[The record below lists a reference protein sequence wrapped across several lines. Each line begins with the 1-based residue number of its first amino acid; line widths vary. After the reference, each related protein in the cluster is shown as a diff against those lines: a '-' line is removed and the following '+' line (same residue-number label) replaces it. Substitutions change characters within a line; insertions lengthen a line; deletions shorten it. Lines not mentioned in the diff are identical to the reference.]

1 MANSANPEINKKIAT
16 SALGTLVIATV
27 FFYLGDRYA
36 ETLVTYPGQIFDH
49 LSDAFLSM
57 WQTIKDAPF
66 ALDMTSNSLLFGGA
80 CFLIIWMIWL
90 RYVAFIGNYRSGEE
104 SGSARWGTVKEG
116 KKFKDLQTEDNNLL
130 FTKNFGL
137 ALHRPK
143 FDPEYD
149 RNLNVLVVGGSGSG
163 KTFNYV
169 TPNICQLN
177 TSYFVTDPK
186 GTLLGFIGFMRGY
199 TDNRWATFNQIK
211 DAGWHVKKGAKSA
224 LIEKWKQF
232 AFYKE
237 NEDTGEKELAGRYS
251 KLVGYWNVF
260 NAEDIEGIPPEN
272 APVHLNDRTATI
284 AQNLEESS
292 RCPVIES
299 SGYLGSA
306 AYSPATDRIL
316 IAPRE
321 TFRSDEAF
329 TRVLLHEMTHST
341 GHPSALARE
350 LDTRFG
356 SPSYAEEELVAE
368 LGSLFLSADLGIQS
382 TDLEGEFYENHVSYL
397 QSWMSALENDPS
409 YLFKAA
415 SKADHA
421 DTFIMERYEEELG
434 KNIEIDAPELEE
446 EVSLAGESHDMA
458 SASEHQPESEMP
470 ENVLS
475 TVL

>member
-1 MANSANPEINKKIAT
+1 MKSKQKQTPTEIIDNQRQVVVEKIIEDMKRDGLRWAEPYLPSLTPHNPVSGA
-16 SALGTLVIATV
+16 V
-27 FFYLGDRYA
+27 Y
-36 ETLVTYPGQIFDH
+36 Q
-49 LSDAFLSM
+49 
-57 WQTIKDAPF
+57 
-66 ALDMTSNSLLFGGA
+66 GGN
-80 CFLIIWMIWL
+80 
-90 RYVAFIGNYRSGEE
+90 RV
-104 SGSARWGTVKEG
+104 
-116 KKFKDLQTEDNNLL
+116 
-130 FTKNFGL
+130 
-137 ALHRPK
+137 H
-143 FDPEYD
+143 
-149 RNLNVLVVGGSGSG
+149 
-163 KTFNYV
+163 
-169 TPNICQLN
+169 
-177 TSYFVTDPK
+177 
-186 GTLLGFIGFMRGY
+186 LGFIGFMRGY

-237 NEDTGEKELAGRYS
+237 NEDTGEKELAGRYP

-272 APVHLNDRTATI
+272 APVHQNDRTAII

-292 RCPVIES
+292 RCPIIES
-299 SGYLGSA
+299 TSYLGSA

-397 QSWMSALENDPS
+397 QSWMNALENDPS

>member
-1 MANSANPEINKKIAT
+1 MKRDGLHWAEPYLPFLTPHNPV
-16 SALGTLVIATV
+16 S
-27 FFYLGDRYA
+27 
-36 ETLVTYPGQIFDH
+36 
-49 LSDAFLSM
+49 
-57 WQTIKDAPF
+57 
-66 ALDMTSNSLLFGGA
+66 
-80 CFLIIWMIWL
+80 
-90 RYVAFIGNYRSGEE
+90 
-104 SGSARWGTVKEG
+104 GTVY
-116 KKFKDLQTEDNNLL
+116 Q
-130 FTKNFGL
+130 
-137 ALHRPK
+137 
-143 FDPEYD
+143 
-149 RNLNVLVVGGSGSG
+149 GG
-163 KTFNYV
+163 NRV
-169 TPNICQLN
+169 H
-177 TSYFVTDPK
+177 
-186 GTLLGFIGFMRGY
+186 LGFIGFMRGY

-237 NEDTGEKELAGRYS
+237 NEDTGEKELAGRYP

-368 LGSLFLSADLGIQS
+368 LGSLFLSADLGIQN
-382 TDLEGEFYENHVSYL
+382 TELEGEFYENHVSYL
-397 QSWMSALENDPS
+397 QSWMNALENDPFVS
-409 YLFKAA
+409 VRFPDFTGSLPFTLTNP
-415 SKADHA
+415 SKRILN
-421 DTFIMERYEEELG
+421 TG
-434 KNIEIDAPELEE
+434 SV
-446 EVSLAGESHDMA
+446 VSTALCLANGS
-458 SASEHQPESEMP
+458 
-470 ENVLS
+470 
-475 TVL
+475 

>member
-1 MANSANPEINKKIAT
+1 MKSKQKQTPTEIIDNQRQAVVEKIIEDMKRDGLRWAEPYLPSLTPHNPV
-16 SALGTLVIATV
+16 S
-27 FFYLGDRYA
+27 
-36 ETLVTYPGQIFDH
+36 
-49 LSDAFLSM
+49 
-57 WQTIKDAPF
+57 
-66 ALDMTSNSLLFGGA
+66 
-80 CFLIIWMIWL
+80 
-90 RYVAFIGNYRSGEE
+90 
-104 SGSARWGTVKEG
+104 GTVY
-116 KKFKDLQTEDNNLL
+116 Q
-130 FTKNFGL
+130 
-137 ALHRPK
+137 
-143 FDPEYD
+143 
-149 RNLNVLVVGGSGSG
+149 GG
-163 KTFNYV
+163 NRV
-169 TPNICQLN
+169 H
-177 TSYFVTDPK
+177 
-186 GTLLGFIGFMRGY
+186 LGFIGFMRGY

-237 NEDTGEKELAGRYS
+237 NEDTGEKELAGRYP

-306 AYSPATDRIL
+306 AYSPATD
-316 IAPRE
+316 
-321 TFRSDEAF
+321 
-329 TRVLLHEMTHST
+329 
-341 GHPSALARE
+341 LARE

-368 LGSLFLSADLGIQS
+368 LGSLFLSADLGIQN
-382 TDLEGEFYENHVSYL
+382 TELEGEFYENHVSYL
-397 QSWMSALENDPS
+397 QSWMNALENDPS

>member
-1 MANSANPEINKKIAT
+1 MKSKQKQTPTEIIDNQRQAVVEKIIEDMKRDGLRWAEPYLPSLTPHNPV
-16 SALGTLVIATV
+16 S
-27 FFYLGDRYA
+27 
-36 ETLVTYPGQIFDH
+36 
-49 LSDAFLSM
+49 
-57 WQTIKDAPF
+57 
-66 ALDMTSNSLLFGGA
+66 
-80 CFLIIWMIWL
+80 
-90 RYVAFIGNYRSGEE
+90 
-104 SGSARWGTVKEG
+104 GTVY
-116 KKFKDLQTEDNNLL
+116 Q
-130 FTKNFGL
+130 
-137 ALHRPK
+137 
-143 FDPEYD
+143 
-149 RNLNVLVVGGSGSG
+149 GG
-163 KTFNYV
+163 NRV
-169 TPNICQLN
+169 H
-177 TSYFVTDPK
+177 
-186 GTLLGFIGFMRGY
+186 LGFIGFMRGY

-237 NEDTGEKELAGRYS
+237 NEDTGEKELAGRYP
-251 KLVGYWNVF
+251 KFVGYWNVF

-368 LGSLFLSADLGIQS
+368 LG
-382 TDLEGEFYENHVSYL
+382 
-397 QSWMSALENDPS
+397 
-409 YLFKAA
+409 
-415 SKADHA
+415 
-421 DTFIMERYEEELG
+421 

-446 EVSLAGESHDMA
+446 EISLAGESHDMA
-458 SASEHQPESEMP
+458 SASEHQPESEVP

>member
-1 MANSANPEINKKIAT
+1 
-16 SALGTLVIATV
+16 
-27 FFYLGDRYA
+27 
-36 ETLVTYPGQIFDH
+36 
-49 LSDAFLSM
+49 
-57 WQTIKDAPF
+57 
-66 ALDMTSNSLLFGGA
+66 
-80 CFLIIWMIWL
+80 
-90 RYVAFIGNYRSGEE
+90 
-104 SGSARWGTVKEG
+104 
-116 KKFKDLQTEDNNLL
+116 
-130 FTKNFGL
+130 
-137 ALHRPK
+137 
-143 FDPEYD
+143 
-149 RNLNVLVVGGSGSG
+149 
-163 KTFNYV
+163 
-169 TPNICQLN
+169 
-177 TSYFVTDPK
+177 
-186 GTLLGFIGFMRGY
+186 MRGY

-237 NEDTGEKELAGRYS
+237 NEDTGEKELAGRYP

-397 QSWMSALENDPS
+397 QSWMNAWKTTHPTSSKPHRRQTMQTPSSWSATRRSLERTSRLTHRNWKRRYRSPGRVMTWQAHPNTS
-409 YLFKAA
+409 RKARCQKMF
-415 SKADHA
+415 SPPFCNMRLPKR
-421 DTFIMERYEEELG
+421 TCVQFLYCRNTGI
-434 KNIEIDAPELEE
+434 I
-446 EVSLAGESHDMA
+446 V
-458 SASEHQPESEMP
+458 
-470 ENVLS
+470 
-475 TVL
+475 

>member
-1 MANSANPEINKKIAT
+1 MKSKQKQTPTEIIDNQRQAVVEKIIEDMKRDGLRWAEPYLPSLTPHNPV
-16 SALGTLVIATV
+16 S
-27 FFYLGDRYA
+27 
-36 ETLVTYPGQIFDH
+36 
-49 LSDAFLSM
+49 
-57 WQTIKDAPF
+57 
-66 ALDMTSNSLLFGGA
+66 
-80 CFLIIWMIWL
+80 
-90 RYVAFIGNYRSGEE
+90 
-104 SGSARWGTVKEG
+104 GTVY
-116 KKFKDLQTEDNNLL
+116 Q
-130 FTKNFGL
+130 
-137 ALHRPK
+137 
-143 FDPEYD
+143 
-149 RNLNVLVVGGSGSG
+149 GG
-163 KTFNYV
+163 NRV
-169 TPNICQLN
+169 HL
-177 TSYFVTDPK
+177 D
-186 GTLLGFIGFMRGY
+186 FIGFMRGY

-237 NEDTGEKELAGRYS
+237 NEDTGEKELAGRYP

-260 NAEDIEGIPPEN
+260 N
-272 APVHLNDRTATI
+272 
-284 AQNLEESS
+284 
-292 RCPVIES
+292 
-299 SGYLGSA
+299 
-306 AYSPATDRIL
+306 
-316 IAPRE
+316 
-321 TFRSDEAF
+321 
-329 TRVLLHEMTHST
+329 
-341 GHPSALARE
+341 
-350 LDTRFG
+350 
-356 SPSYAEEELVAE
+356 AEEELVAE

-470 ENVLS
+470 ESVLS